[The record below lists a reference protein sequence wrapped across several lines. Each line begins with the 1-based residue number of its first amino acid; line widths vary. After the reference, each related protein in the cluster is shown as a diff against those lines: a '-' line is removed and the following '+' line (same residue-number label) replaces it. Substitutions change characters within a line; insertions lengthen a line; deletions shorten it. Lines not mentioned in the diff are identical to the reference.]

1 MKVLNLIRKD
11 THTHTHTHTHK
22 LYTEVAKVYSKNESS
37 IREIVKK
44 GKEVHNFVIS
54 PQIVKGMA
62 TVYNKC
68 IVKMEKALNFYKI
81 FQERLHSHNFYYR
94 KLL

>member
-1 MKVLNLIRKD
+1 M
-11 THTHTHTHTHK
+11 
-22 LYTEVAKVYSKNESS
+22 
-37 IREIVKK
+37 KK